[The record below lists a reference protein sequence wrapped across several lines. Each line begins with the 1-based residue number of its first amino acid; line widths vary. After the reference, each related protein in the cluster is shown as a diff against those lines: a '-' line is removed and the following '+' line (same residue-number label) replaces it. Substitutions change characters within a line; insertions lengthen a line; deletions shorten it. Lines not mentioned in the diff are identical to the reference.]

1 MKIKD
6 KKFYAV
12 RMMREI
18 RDRLHEEYQKNP
30 EKRKIDLERIRRKY
44 MKDTVSR

>member
-6 KKFYAV
+6 KKFDAV

-44 MKDTVSR
+44 MKDPFSR

>member
-6 KKFYAV
+6 KKFDAV